1 MIFLKEFFQKVKF
14 EKNQQTKKIMK
25 KFPACKELNPLD
37 VLEEPQNDM
46 ICINLHME
54 DAKRAL
60 TCVEVSG
67 GIIVW

>member
-1 MIFLKEFFQKVKF
+1 
-14 EKNQQTKKIMK
+14 MK